1 MSFFLSDLASTP
13 SLIVCVCDCSAI
25 LFQDMASFC
34 FGGTTTKFEN
44 SFIIWL
50 I

>member
-25 LFQDMASFC
+25 LFQDMAFFLLLVELPQSSR
-34 FGGTTTKFEN
+34 TV
-44 SFIIWL
+44 L
-50 I
+50 